1 MLSKLFRKN
10 KTNSYNQHFKANMN
24 NIKNSWKER
33 KSITNIKNLS
43 SDIPK
48 VLPSN
53 GFIITNQ
60 VEIAN
65 VFNNY
70 FAKVVAKAKEN
81 IKPSLKHFLDFPKKR
96 DKNSFFL
103 NPTSNIFN

>member
-1 MLSKLFRKN
+1 MLSKPFRKN
-10 KTNSYNQHFKANMN
+10 KTNSYNQYFKANMN

-33 KSITNIKNLS
+33 KSIRNIKNLS

-70 FAKVVAKAKEN
+70 FAKVVVKAKEN
-81 IKPSLKHFLDFPKKR
+81 IKPLLKHFLDFPKKR